1 MKKMAKVPDSECRP
15 AHGATQISG
24 KRCWPL
30 RLSVALN
37 VVMALAI
44 VAFGAYKVVPK
55 FIGGGYDYESNQFY
69 DPYVS
74 VFEEAVAKQN
84 VDVCFAGDSL
94 TARGLWSEFF
104 PDVKVS
110 NRGIGSDTSEGLLN
124 RLDTVVEGAPDVVFI
139 MIGINDVGHKV
150 PQQETVFNVAAIC
163 DELHALLP
171 DTTVVLQAVLPARI
185 NGTLAED
192 AVHSLN
198 EGYCLVADERAWVE
212 FADFHDAFL
221 NADKLNT
228 SLYCEDGVHLTGAG
242 YRTWIEAVAGYVP
255 LTD

>member
-1 MKKMAKVPDSECRP
+1 MKKMAKMPDSECRP
-15 AHGATQISG
+15 ARGATPD
-24 KRCWPL
+24 KRKA
-30 RLSVALN
+30 V
-37 VVMALAI
+37 LATAP
-44 VAFGAYKVVPK
+44 VGCAECSYGAGYRRIWSIQGCAKVHR
-55 FIGGGYDYESNQFY
+55 GGGYDYESNQFY

-104 PDVKVS
+104 PDVAVS

-150 PQQETVFNVAAIC
+150 PQQETVSNVAAIC
-163 DELHALLP
+163 DGLHALLP

-192 AVHSLN
+192 AVHSL
-198 EGYCLVADERAWVE
+198 
-212 FADFHDAFL
+212 
-221 NADKLNT
+221 K
-228 SLYCEDGVHLTGAG
+228 
-242 YRTWIEAVAGYVP
+242 
-255 LTD
+255 